1 MNRRSDSDRLLALL
15 LQCVGTVAM
24 LAVVP
29 LWMPREWIEVAH
41 RWLGLGEFPISP
53 IAEYLARSVSA
64 LCAFYGGLLVV
75 LSFDVQRYAPLIRY
89 QAIAI
94 MTLSACGVV
103 VGRWAGMPWWFVG
116 GDAAACWA
124 YGIPMLILVHRGKRC
139 NAEQSDAAD
148 SR

>member
-1 MNRRSDSDRLLALL
+1 M
-15 LQCVGTVAM
+15 
-24 LAVVP
+24 
-29 LWMPREWIEVAH
+29 
-41 RWLGLGEFPISP
+41 
-53 IAEYLARSVSA
+53 SA

-75 LSFDVQRYAPLIRY
+75 LSLDVQRYAPFIRY

-116 GDAAACWA
+116 GDAAACLA
-124 YGIPMLILVHRGKRC
+124 YGIPMLMLVHRGSRS
-139 NAEQSDAAD
+139 NAELSNAAD

>member
-1 MNRRSDSDRLLALL
+1 MKHCSDSDRLLALL
-15 LQCVGTVAM
+15 LQCVGGVAI

-29 LWMPREWIEVAH
+29 LWMPRQWIEGAH
-41 RWLGLGEFPISP
+41 QWLGLGEFPSSP

-75 LSFDVQRYAPLIRY
+75 LSLDVRRYAPLIRY

-94 MTLSACGVV
+94 MTLSACGVL
-103 VGRWAGMPWWFVG
+103 VGRWAGMPMWFVS

-124 YGIPMLILVHRGKRC
+124 YGIPMLMLVHRGSRT
-139 NAEQSDAAD
+139 NAEQRNAAD